1 MKAKTSDMVNISTQA
16 VTSQAENA
24 QGAWHNIELLLDK
37 IREMNLDRKPEV
49 KELIEQVSEWAETN
63 NHEVYKIEALHER
76 AIYLF
81 WINGTDEEA
90 FNLTQQALSLVN
102 PEKQPLLAARINKT
116 MGMVFYYKGIYLKS
130 QEYYLNALR
139 LMESF
144 PQKNDYI
151 IEELART
158 YYGLAILHDLSQ
170 FNELKKSY
178 LGKALEYALQ
188 SGKKGTISRCYNAF
202 AVYYAKQKEFEIAL
216 NYYQKSLDLALL
228 VGEKNM
234 LAVCYNNLG
243 STHVELKQFE
253 KGIEYL
259 NQALEIKIQIGKSNA
274 IGFTHIHIG
283 KAYFDW
289 KKYRESLTHFLKAE
303 DLIISAGTKH
313 EIHTCYD
320 YISKIYALLN
330 DFESAYLYQKKYIE
344 KANENQNFHTAAAI
358 LDAQTKFELEKKE
371 KEAELLR
378 QKNAEI
384 ERYAQRLENSNKEL
398 KQFAHIAS
406 HDLKEPLRMVGSY
419 VSLLEKKIS
428 ARLTADESVY
438 MQFILDGTKRMY
450 SLINDILEISKIN
463 VETHIREVNLNL
475 VVYEIIHN
483 LAPEVRNVSDIL
495 VQSSL
500 PIIDADRT
508 QILQLFQNLISNAIK
523 YNRSERARVEIS
535 CKTGNGGYEFTIE
548 DNGIGIA
555 PEYREK
561 VFVIFQRLHSRN
573 EFSGT
578 GVGLAICKKIVDNMN
593 GKIWIERSTLGGSS
607 FKFTLPQKF
616 EQSKAV

>member
-1 MKAKTSDMVNISTQA
+1 MVKHSTLA
-16 VTSQAENA
+16 VTNHAENA
-24 QGAWHNIELLLDK
+24 QGGWHDIEVLLDK
-37 IREMNLDRKPEV
+37 IRLLNQQRNPAV
-49 KELIEQVSEWAETN
+49 KELIDQVAEWAETN
-63 NHEVYKIEALHER
+63 QHLVYKIEAMHEK
-76 AIYLF
+76 AIFLF
-81 WINGTDEEA
+81 WINGTNEEA

-102 PEKQPLLAARINKT
+102 VEQQPMLAARINKT
-116 MGMVFYYKGIYLKS
+116 MGMIFYYKGIYLKS

-144 PQKNDYI
+144 PKKNDYM

-170 FNELKKSY
+170 FDELKKMY

-188 SGKKGTISRCYNAF
+188 SGDKGTISRCYNAF
-202 AVYYAKQKEFEIAL
+202 AVYYAKRKEFEIAL
-216 NYYQKSLDLALL
+216 NYYQKSLDLALE

-253 KGIEYL
+253 KGLAYL
-259 NQALEIKIQIGKSNA
+259 NKALELKKIGGKANA

-289 KKYRESLTHFLKAE
+289 GKYREALENFLEAE
-303 DLIISAGTKH
+303 KLILSAGTKH

-320 YISKIYALLN
+320 YISKIYSVLS
-330 DFESAYLYQKKYIE
+330 DFESAYEYLKKFIE
-344 KANENQNFHTAAAI
+344 ISNENQNFDKAAAI

-378 QKNAEI
+378 QKNIEI
-384 ERYAQRLENSNKEL
+384 ERYAFRLESSNREL

-419 VSLLEKKIS
+419 VSLLDKKLKG
-428 ARLTADESVY
+428 RLSEDEAVY
-438 MQFILDGTKRMY
+438 MQFVIDGTKRMY

-463 VETHIREVNLNL
+463 VESHFREVNLNL
-475 VVYEIIHN
+475 VVYEVIQN
-483 LAPEVRNVSDIL
+483 LAPETRNQADIL

-500 PIIDADRT
+500 PIIEADRT
-508 QILQLFQNLISNAIK
+508 QMLQLFQNLISNAIK
-523 YNRSERARVEIS
+523 YNKNERARVEIS
-535 CKTGNGGYEFTIE
+535 CRNYRGNHEITVQ

-578 GVGLAICKKIVDNMN
+578 GIGLAICKKIIENMN
-593 GKIWIERSTLGGSS
+593 GKIWVEESPLGGSA
-607 FKFTLPQKF
+607 FKFIVPQKNG
-616 EQSKAV
+616 

>member
-1 MKAKTSDMVNISTQA
+1 MVNISTQA
-16 VTSQAENA
+16 VTSHAENA
-24 QGAWHNIELLLDK
+24 QGGWHNIELLLDK
-37 IREMNLDRKPEV
+37 IREMNLERKPEV
-49 KELIEQVSEWAETN
+49 KELIEQVREWAESN
-63 NHEVYKIEALHER
+63 NHEVYKIEAIHER
-76 AIYLF
+76 AIYLL

-90 FNLTQQALSLVN
+90 FNLTQQALNLVN
-102 PEKQPLLAARINKT
+102 AETQPLLAARINKT
-116 MGMVFYYKGIYLKS
+116 MGMAFYYKGIYLKS

-144 PQKNDYI
+144 PQKNEYI

-170 FNELKKSY
+170 FNELKKTY

-216 NYYQKSLDLALL
+216 NYYQKSLDLALQ

-259 NQALEIKIQIGKSNA
+259 NQALEIKIQVGKASA

-283 KAYFDW
+283 KAFFDW
-289 KKYRESLTHFLKAE
+289 GKYRDSLTHFLEAE
-303 DLIISAGTKH
+303 KLIISAGTKH

-320 YISKIYALLN
+320 YISKIYAQLN
-330 DFESAYLYQKKYIE
+330 DFESAYLYQKKFIE

-358 LDAQTKFELEKKE
+358 LDAQTKFELDKKE

-419 VSLLEKKIS
+419 VSLLEKKICS
-428 ARLTADESVY
+428 RLTADESVY

-463 VETHIREVNLNL
+463 VETHVREVNLNL

-483 LAPEVRNVSDIL
+483 LAPEVRSTADIL

-500 PIIDADRT
+500 PVIEADRT

-523 YNRSERARVEIS
+523 YNKSERPRVEIS
-535 CKTGNGGYEFTIE
+535 CQNGNGGCEITIE

-593 GKIWIERSTLGGSS
+593 GKIWIERSDLGGSA
-607 FKFTLPQKF
+607 FKFILPKKS
-616 EQSKAV
+616 EPSKEI

>member
-1 MKAKTSDMVNISTQA
+1 MVKHSTLA
-16 VTSQAENA
+16 VTNHAENT
-24 QGAWHNIELLLDK
+24 QGGWHDIEVLLDK
-37 IREMNLDRKPEV
+37 IRLLNQQRNPAV
-49 KELIEQVSEWAETN
+49 KELIDQVAEWAETN
-63 NHEVYKIEALHER
+63 QHPIYKIEAMHEK
-76 AIYLF
+76 AIFLF
-81 WINGTDEEA
+81 WINGTNEEA

-102 PEKQPLLAARINKT
+102 VEQQPMLAARINKT
-116 MGMVFYYKGIYLKS
+116 MGMIFYYKGIYLKS

-144 PQKNDYI
+144 PKKNDYM

-170 FNELKKSY
+170 FDELKKMY

-188 SGKKGTISRCYNAF
+188 SGNKGTISRCYNAF
-202 AVYYAKQKEFEIAL
+202 AVYYAKRKEFEIAL
-216 NYYQKSLDLALL
+216 NYYQKSLDLALE
-228 VGEKNM
+228 VGEQNM

-253 KGIEYL
+253 KGLEFLYK
-259 NQALEIKIQIGKSNA
+259 ALELKKIGGKLNA

-283 KAYFDW
+283 KAYYDW
-289 KKYRESLTHFLKAE
+289 GKYREALENFLEAE
-303 DLIISAGTKH
+303 KLILAAGTKH

-320 YISKIYALLN
+320 YISKIYSVLN
-330 DFESAYLYQKKYIE
+330 DFESAYEYLKKFIE
-344 KANENQNFHTAAAI
+344 VSNENQNFDKAAAI

-378 QKNAEI
+378 QKNIEI
-384 ERYAQRLENSNKEL
+384 ERYAFRLESSNKEL

-419 VSLLEKKIS
+419 VSLLDKKLKG
-428 ARLTADESVY
+428 RLTEDETVY
-438 MQFILDGTKRMY
+438 MQFVIDGTKRMY

-463 VETHIREVNLNL
+463 MESHFREVNLNM
-475 VVYEIIHN
+475 VVYEVIQN
-483 LAPEVRNVSDIL
+483 LAPETLAKADIL

-500 PIIDADRT
+500 PVVEADRT
-508 QILQLFQNLISNAIK
+508 QMLQLFQNIISNAIK
-523 YNRSERARVEIS
+523 YNKSDRARVEIS
-535 CKTGNGGYEFTIE
+535 CRNYQGNHEITIE

-578 GVGLAICKKIVDNMN
+578 GIGLAICKKIIENMN
-593 GKIWIERSTLGGSS
+593 GKIWVEESRLGGSA
-607 FKFTLPQKF
+607 FKFILPQK
-616 EQSKAV
+616 